1 MLATLNTALGGHL
14 ELIVAITGAVI
25 VTCIPR
31 VVPMMYLATENL
43 PLPVKR
49 WLSFVPVAVLAALI
63 GPDVCITNG
72 TLNLSPHNLFLM
84 VAIPAIAV
92 AWWTKS
98 FFGTIL
104 FSMGAVAAGRYLGLG

>member
-1 MLATLNTALGGHL
+1 MLAALNTALGGHL
-14 ELIVAITGAVI
+14 ELVIAITGAVI

-31 VVPMMYLATENL
+31 VVPMMYLATESL

-72 TLNLSPHNLFLM
+72 NLNLSPHNLFLM
-84 VAIPAIAV
+84 VALAGLAV

-98 FFGTIL
+98 FFGTIV
-104 FSMGAVAAGRYLGLG
+104 FSMGAVAAGRYFGFG